1 MLEEINPPAEKNSL
15 PRWLVLILKIIVTL
29 AILALIFWKMNLPSF
44 YIEISTL
51 KVLPLLLAIL
61 ITFPAMYLRAW
72 RWKETIKSA
81 QTDFPI
87 KELLKFTYISLTLGL
102 VTPGRIGE
110 FIKVHHLSKK
120 SGIEAKKSL
129 YTVLLDKLMDISTV
143 LVFSVL
149 GAYFLFGQKSW
160 LLLIF
165 AILFLFSLF
174 FYLPYNLLLKLS
186 FYLPLLKRYSSSLRE
201 YKLSLSSALKL
212 SLLSYYIW
220 LSLALQGFIILR
232 MMSAE
237 FLSFWAVLG
246 IVSLMSFS
254 SFIPLTIGGLG
265 LREALAAF
273 LLLSFGIAAEKAVLF
288 SLLYTAASYAPIVA
302 FGIYYIIRFK

>member
-1 MLEEINPPAEKNSL
+1 M
-15 PRWLVLILKIIVTL
+15 

-201 YKLSLSSALKL
+201 YKLSLSSSLKL
-212 SLLSYYIW
+212 SLLSYFIW

>member
-1 MLEEINPPAEKNSL
+1 MI
-15 PRWLVLILKIIVTL
+15 
-29 AILALIFWKMNLPSF
+29 ILALIFWKLNLPSF
-44 YIEISTL
+44 SAELSTL
-51 KVLPLLLAIL
+51 KVLPLLLAML

-72 RWKETIKSA
+72 RWKEAIKSA
-81 QTDFPI
+81 QTDFPL

-102 VTPGRIGE
+102 VTPGRLGE

-120 SGIEAKKSL
+120 SGIEKKKSL

-149 GAYFLFGQKSW
+149 GGYFLLGQKSW
-160 LLLIF
+160 LLPIF
-165 AILFLFSLF
+165 MLLFLFSLF

-186 FYLPLLKRYSSSLRE
+186 FYLPLLKRYAYYLRD
-201 YKLSLSSALKL
+201 YKLSVSFSLKL
-212 SLLSYYIW
+212 SLLSYLIW

-232 MMSAE
+232 MMGAE
-237 FLSFWAVLG
+237 ALSFWAVVG

-254 SFIPLTIGGLG
+254 SFLPITIGGLG

-288 SLLYTAASYAPIVA
+288 SLLYTAVSYAPIIA
-302 FGIYYIIRFK
+302 CGIYYIIRFK

>member
-1 MLEEINPPAEKNSL
+1 
-15 PRWLVLILKIIVTL
+15 L

-186 FYLPLLKRYSSSLRE
+186 FYLPLLIV
-201 YKLSLSSALKL
+201 LSP
-212 SLLSYYIW
+212 
-220 LSLALQGFIILR
+220 
-232 MMSAE
+232 SAE
-237 FLSFWAVLG
+237 EIFF
-246 IVSLMSFS
+246 FS
-254 SFIPLTIGGLG
+254 S
-265 LREALAAF
+265 R
-273 LLLSFGIAAEKAVLF
+273 V
-288 SLLYTAASYAPIVA
+288 
-302 FGIYYIIRFK
+302 